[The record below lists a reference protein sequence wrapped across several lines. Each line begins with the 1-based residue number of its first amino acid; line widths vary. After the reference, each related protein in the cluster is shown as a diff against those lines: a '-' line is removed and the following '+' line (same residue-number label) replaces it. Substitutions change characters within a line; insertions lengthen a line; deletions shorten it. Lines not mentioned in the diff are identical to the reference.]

1 MMNAKFTLQFIL
13 CSLLLCNSVALP
25 YISSAHAKSDHDT
38 AHAKSESPKGKSKN
52 DKDIVISK
60 NSQATIYLLSG
71 WGKADEPFVWFTL
84 SAHYTGEQLAP
95 NGKPFNLF
103 SISGAQNC
111 EEKNFFYYRVSYMF
125 FDQKTKNLDEVFL
138 KKTKT
143 NLMSIESDSI
153 ESEVQKII
161 CH

>member
-1 MMNAKFTLQFIL
+1 
-13 CSLLLCNSVALP
+13 
-25 YISSAHAKSDHDT
+25 
-38 AHAKSESPKGKSKN
+38 
-52 DKDIVISK
+52 
-60 NSQATIYLLSG
+60 
-71 WGKADEPFVWFTL
+71 
-84 SAHYTGEQLAP
+84 
-95 NGKPFNLF
+95 
-103 SISGAQNC
+103 
-111 EEKNFFYYRVSYMF
+111 MF